1 MDMWISWAMRRRACI
16 TCTKPIEPGDPVMVG
31 QWKRTGPYGTRTTKT
46 MSHFQCWV
54 TRAEVWFDDNPYA
67 PVIQAGP
74 GRPNKFTPEQK
85 RRRASL
91 HVMINQN
98 RKKQQEYIGDGMW
111 TVAERYADKVRGY
124 REELEG
130 MLS

>member
-1 MDMWISWAMRRRACI
+1 MWISWAMRRQACVV
-16 TCTKPIEPGDPVMVG
+16 CTKPIEPGDPVMVG
-31 QWKRTGPYGTRTTKT
+31 QWKRTGPYGTRTNRT

-54 TRAEVWFDDNPYA
+54 TKAQVWFDDNPYA
-67 PVIQAGP
+67 PVIKP
-74 GRPNKFTPEQK
+74 GTGRKTVFNVEQK
-85 RRRASL
+85 KRRNSLRA
-91 HVMINQN
+91 MINQN

-111 TVAERYADKVRGY
+111 IMAEKYADKVRGY